1 MTRVLEVPDL
11 HSSVRATI
19 DANSRCDAAYLTMNG
34 LATLI
39 ACYGLLE
46 NSPAVVIGAMLMA
59 LLLDPI
65 SGLALGLVD
74 GNDALTRK
82 ALLSL
87 LAGAG
92 VVYATALA
100 FGALHAAFPL
110 TAEIYARTA
119 PNLMDLM
126 IALFGGAAG
135 AYAITSSRL
144 NGALVGVAI
153 STALVPPLASS
164 AICLARG
171 EYRLSVG
178 AFLLAFANIVG
189 IQTASSLTLWLTGY
203 RGQPATRI
211 ASGGLLKRSAVS
223 VAILV
228 ALGVLLTVN
237 LRRLI
242 RNEVY
247 EASIRSALQHEA
259 ASRPG
264 AYLADVRFRRELG
277 RVVVTAVYR
286 TPVAFAPGQVA
297 VIERAL
303 PRMDRATVI
312 ELRIRSVPVTVASSQ
327 GYLYSDDGPEA
338 TSLR

>member
-1 MTRVLEVPDL
+1 MTSVLDVPDPRNN
-11 HSSVRATI
+11 VRVAI
-19 DANSRCDAAYLTMNG
+19 DANSRCDSAYLTMNA

-46 NSPAVVIGAMLMA
+46 NSPAVVIGAMLIA

-74 GNDALTRK
+74 GNDVLLRK
-82 ALLSL
+82 AFLSL
-87 LAGAG
+87 LAGAI

-100 FGALHAAFPL
+100 FGALHAALPL

-135 AYAITSSRL
+135 AYAITSARL

-164 AICLARG
+164 AILLARG
-171 EYRLSVG
+171 EYRLSGG

-189 IQTASSLTLWLTGY
+189 IQTASSLVMWLRGY
-203 RGQPATRI
+203 RGPHAARV
-211 ASGGLLKRSAVS
+211 ASGRLLKRSAVS
-223 VAILV
+223 IVILV

-247 EASIRSALQHEA
+247 EASVRTVLQREA
-259 ASRPG
+259 AARPG
-264 AYLADVRFRRELG
+264 AYLEDVRFRREVG
-277 RVVVTAVYR
+277 RIVVTAVYR
-286 TPVAFAPGQVA
+286 TPVAFAPEQVA
-297 VIERAL
+297 VIEGKL
-303 PRMDRATVI
+303 PGPNGLTNL
-312 ELRIRSVPVTVASSQ
+312 ELRIRSIPVTVASKR
-327 GYLYSDDGPEA
+327 GYLYAGDDAGYPM
-338 TSLR
+338 R